1 MKGVDTTMKDYSK
14 NYEKDSYIEYLEREL
29 FIFHLILREEGYSDK
44 ELLDIL
50 EKHTLKVLH

>member
-1 MKGVDTTMKDYSK
+1 MKGIDTTMKDY
-14 NYEKDSYIEYLEREL
+14 NKDSYIEYLEREL